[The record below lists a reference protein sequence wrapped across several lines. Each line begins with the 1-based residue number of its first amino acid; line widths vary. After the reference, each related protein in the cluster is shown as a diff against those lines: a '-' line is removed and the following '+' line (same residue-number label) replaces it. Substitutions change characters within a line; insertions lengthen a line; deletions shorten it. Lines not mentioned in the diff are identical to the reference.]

1 MDQDLTIYQEDDDFC
16 AECSSLGDDFYI
28 DENGELENA
37 CYDCPI
43 YLRRKEQDIT

>member
-28 DENGELENA
+28 NEDGELVDA
-37 CYDCPI
+37 CCDCPI
-43 YLRRKEQDIT
+43 YLRRKEQGIT

>member
-28 DENGELENA
+28 ETHAMIALS
-37 CYDCPI
+37 I
-43 YLRRKEQDIT
+43 